1 MRHSRFLLFSLSLNL
16 IGFAAA
22 VWLFVTLG
30 GLGWVMNLGRGQTY
44 AGGAHYRGRI
54 SVFETSPVCPD
65 CVIFVGDSITEEN
78 TWTELDPQWLNRGIS
93 GDRIAGVKARL
104 AEITRHQPRHVHI
117 LVGINDLL
125 HDGRDAAYL
134 VSQYR
139 AIIEQIRRESPKTQ
153 IIIAGILPVNPPMYR
168 QATGS
173 PRMTDALNKH
183 IQAANVEIRSLTV
196 ALGVQFVDHSAS
208 LATPDGVLDARFTFD
223 GLHLNGLGYRQLLKG
238 LM

>member
-1 MRHSRFLLFSLSLNL
+1 MNRTRLLLFSLSLNL

-22 VWLFVTLG
+22 VWLFFTLG
-30 GLGWVMNLGRGQTY
+30 GLGWVMNFGQAKTY
-44 AGGAHYRGRI
+44 ADGAHYRGRV
-54 SVFETSPVCPD
+54 SVFEASPVCPD

-78 TWTELDPQWLNRGIS
+78 AWTELDPQWLNRGIS

-139 AIIEQIRRESPKTQ
+139 AIIDQIRRESPKTQ
-153 IIIAGILPVNPPMYR
+153 IIIASILPVNPPMYR

-183 IQAANVEIRSLTV
+183 IQAVNAEIRSLAL
-196 ALGVQFVDHSAS
+196 ALGVQFVDHQVN
-208 LATPDGVLDARFTFD
+208 LATPDGVLDTRFTVD
-223 GLHLNGLGYRQLLKG
+223 GLHLNGWGYRQLLKG